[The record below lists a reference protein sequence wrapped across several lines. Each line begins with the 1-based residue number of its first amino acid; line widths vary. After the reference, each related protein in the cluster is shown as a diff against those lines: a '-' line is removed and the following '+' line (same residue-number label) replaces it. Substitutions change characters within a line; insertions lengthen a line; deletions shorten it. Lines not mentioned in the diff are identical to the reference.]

1 MVKAEEELPVLPGNW
16 VWSKL
21 GDILFDSST
30 LIAPNKNP
38 NEMFELYSVPIYEI
52 GRPEIISG
60 KQIGSNKQ
68 IVEKDTVL
76 LCKINP
82 RINRVWVVGD
92 FSPYKKI
99 ASTEWIPFFK
109 REEVDPKYLC
119 YYMRTNSFRDYL
131 ASNVSGVG
139 GSLMRIKAFT
149 FADYPFPLSPLS
161 EQKRIVSKID
171 NIFSLLDA
179 SVQALKRGIELIKS
193 YRQSVLKAAVEGK
206 LSTSWRDS
214 DENGIEPIKNSQNM
228 IPENS
233 LYELPKDWIWT
244 TMGEIIS
251 EIKAGKS
258 FKCEERPPKIDE
270 IGVVKVSAVSW
281 GEFNEWESKTC
292 VDPNRI
298 DPSIFIKN
306 NDFLFSRANTI
317 DLVGACVIVDD
328 ISRNIMLSDK
338 ILSNCNEIN

>member
-139 GSLMRIKAFT
+139 GS
-149 FADYPFPLSPLS
+149 
-161 EQKRIVSKID
+161 
-171 NIFSLLDA
+171 
-179 SVQALKRGIELIKS
+179 
-193 YRQSVLKAAVEGK
+193 
-206 LSTSWRDS
+206 W
-214 DENGIEPIKNSQNM
+214 
-228 IPENS
+228 
-233 LYELPKDWIWT
+233 
-244 TMGEIIS
+244 
-251 EIKAGKS
+251 
-258 FKCEERPPKIDE
+258 
-270 IGVVKVSAVSW
+270 
-281 GEFNEWESKTC
+281 
-292 VDPNRI
+292 
-298 DPSIFIKN
+298 
-306 NDFLFSRANTI
+306 
-317 DLVGACVIVDD
+317 
-328 ISRNIMLSDK
+328 
-338 ILSNCNEIN
+338 

>member
-1 MVKAEEELPVLPGNW
+1 MIKAEEMLPVLPGNW
-16 VWSKL
+16 AWCKL
-21 GDILFDSST
+21 GDILCDSST
-30 LIAPNKNP
+30 LIAPNKKP
-38 NEMFELYSVPIYEI
+38 SEMFELYSVPIYEI

-92 FSPYKKI
+92 YSPYKKI

-149 FADYPFPLSPLS
+149 FADYPFPLSPIS

-171 NIFSLLDA
+171 NIFSCLDA
-179 SVQALKRGIELIKS
+179 SVQALKLGREQIKR

-206 LSTSWRDS
+206 LSKDWRDS
-214 DENGIEPIKNSQNM
+214 NEDEIEPILIQNKDNQK
-228 IPENS
+228 IILENS

-258 FKCEERPPKIDE
+258 FKCEERPPEIDE
-270 IGVVKVSAVSW
+270 IGVVKVSGV
-281 GEFNEWESKTC
+281 
-292 VDPNRI
+292 
-298 DPSIFIKN
+298 
-306 NDFLFSRANTI
+306 
-317 DLVGACVIVDD
+317 
-328 ISRNIMLSDK
+328 
-338 ILSNCNEIN
+338 